1 MIMSQELQI
10 RGHMDLTYKNH
21 SEKIFE
27 ILGIEPM
34 RKFKVKPTGDS
45 IIDYDDYTYFIDSNL
60 NTYEDDFIHSCKN
73 YTILPKLLSG
83 QLKIIK
89 ELSTKNINISPEEQT
104 VIDYCKLCGY
114 KYLAKDKIGEIWA
127 YKEKPEKRETMWLDL
142 DNDDTTEIE
151 YNLSFLSWDDEEPWV
166 IE

>member
-1 MIMSQELQI
+1 MSQELQI

-45 IIDYDDYTYFIDSNL
+45 IIDYDDYTYFMDSNL

-127 YKEKPEKRETMWLDL
+127 YKEKPEKRATMWLDL

-151 YNLSFLSWDDEEPWV
+151 YNLSFLSWDDEEPWI